1 RNVVPFIAPEGG
13 IVVPNEGLLEFANE
27 LLASGSLAVVGMT
40 RGNGKLATFNEARS
54 AAQMATTEEL
64 GSLQPTAWVT
74 VTRTLVHADA
84 DVVRGAYT
92 ARIAMPEMSFSARA
106 NQVVLTGP
114 VAQVGKMLAVIDAV
128 DAPGSGDFGEIV
140 RSYT

>member
-1 RNVVPFIAPEGG
+1 
-13 IVVPNEGLLEFANE
+13 
-27 LLASGSLAVVGMT
+27 
-40 RGNGKLATFNEARS
+40 
-54 AAQMATTEEL
+54 
-64 GSLQPTAWVT
+64 
-74 VTRTLVHADA
+74 A

-92 ARIAMPEMSFSARA
+92 ASISMPEMSFSARA

-140 RSYT
+140 RSYTLPASVQPQQAVAALWELFDSATTTVTDFEGKVRVTGNDSRRATIVALGNNRILVRASASAQGLVA